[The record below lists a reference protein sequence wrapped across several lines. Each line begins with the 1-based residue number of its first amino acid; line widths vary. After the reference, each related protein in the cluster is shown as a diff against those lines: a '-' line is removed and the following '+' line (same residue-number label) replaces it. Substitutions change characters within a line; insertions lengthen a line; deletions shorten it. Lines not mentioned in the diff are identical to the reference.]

1 MSIRGH
7 PIGRLASAGV
17 WEVGRWCR
25 SAIRIS
31 ADPRCDGNVVCSA
44 CAISIV
50 GYPRESAVL
59 VHGKRGVHLLMKAAL
74 KQIAHGLRCVRK
86 LHDIKHIRHEQ
97 AAWRKRRR
105 QRPTSPIQQ
114 WRGHIRPV
122 VGASDGRMEVAVGWS
137 LRVTALSSAEH
148 IHCAYGCKDEY
159 PSTGER

>member
-1 MSIRGH
+1 MRPPPRARARHLIH
-7 PIGRLASAGV
+7 TLLACSGVADMDDSATV
-17 WEVGRWCR
+17 WANR
-25 SAIRIS
+25 A
-31 ADPRCDGNVVCSA
+31 
-44 CAISIV
+44 
-50 GYPRESAVL
+50 
-59 VHGKRGVHLLMKAAL
+59 LMKAAL